1 MGSKPQEF
9 VFVNGPA
16 LVSGSNTHSRRIR
29 SALIRRRISE
39 KQTTYRHEEA
49 AKREKLIDQRK
60 VQGDHHRHAFKKLCP
75 CRREFQGSGSDQT
88 QMGPHSS
95 PTLLVTGDGAT
106 VCGTCSRLMSLNDLR
121 TNQKAEEAPSAL
133 SAVSGRMD
141 PFSPLDASWGPQV
154 DSLVHF
160 ALTSIWPA
168 FRQSNYAGICYQAWI
183 QQSSRNKLVIYST
196 LWAASY
202 HRDILQISYGAP
214 NPVLETKE
222 QLYYKGLVLN
232 TLHSHVANYTNETW
246 RDSVIMSVL
255 YLAVNDHVK
264 GKIARDA
271 SPFTPPFVG
280 LQSLSFYGSR
290 EYHSMHWT
298 FIQTLLDRIGG
309 LHTVRL
315 YGLGWLLSIADLM
328 FAAHSLTKP
337 RYPLV
342 DVQGN
347 LYNLFSPLQVFDI
360 APEQPSL
367 PGSGFRELLSLTPP
381 VNEKIANV
389 FVHLGEYSK
398 VIQMFSH
405 RDLDASPLDL
415 IGDVRNQVH
424 HDLFS
429 LPDEHGLP
437 DCIIDQ
443 PDDPCDSSHSLEL
456 YHACRLSA
464 LLYALH
470 VTFPV
475 PKSSALR
482 AVIIPQ
488 LTEKLHHV
496 SQKMSSTLLLWCTTV
511 ATIAA
516 ESMAQRQSLVQLTDK
531 VRLDLQIYQL
541 THAVEILHVF
551 AWTDVACLGGLYRLW
566 DEIMRLGRRGVL
578 Q

>member
-16 LVSGSNTHSRRIR
+16 LAGGSNAHSRKIR

-39 KQTTYRHEEA
+39 KQTNYRHEEA
-49 AKREKLIDQRK
+49 TKREKLIDQRK
-60 VQGDHHRHAFKKLCP
+60 VQGGHHQHAFKKLCP

-88 QMGPHSS
+88 QTGHHRS
-95 PTLLVTGDGAT
+95 PTFLVTGDGAT
-106 VCGTCSRLMSLNDLR
+106 VCGTC
-121 TNQKAEEAPSAL
+121 T
-133 SAVSGRMD
+133 
-141 PFSPLDASWGPQV
+141 
-154 DSLVHF
+154 
-160 ALTSIWPA
+160 LTSIWPA
-168 FRQSNYAGICYQAWI
+168 FRQSNYAGSCYQAWI
-183 QQSSRNKLVIYST
+183 QQSSLNKLLIYST

-202 HRDILQISYGAP
+202 HRDILRISYGAP
-214 NPVLETKE
+214 DPALETKE

-232 TLHSHVANYTNETW
+232 TLHNHVANYTNETW
-246 RDSVIMSVL
+246 RDSVIMAVL

-264 GKIARDA
+264 GKVARDA
-271 SPFTPPFVG
+271 SPFTPPFVD

-298 FIQTLLDRIGG
+298 FIQTLLDRLGG
-309 LHTVRL
+309 IHTIRL

-337 RYPLV
+337 QYPLV

-347 LYNLFSPLQVFDI
+347 LANLSSPLQAFGIV
-360 APEQPSL
+360 PEQPSL

-381 VNEKIANV
+381 IKEKIATT
-389 FVHLGEYSK
+389 FFHLGEYSN
-398 VIQMFSH
+398 VIQLFSH
-405 RDLDASPLDL
+405 RNLDVSTLDL
-415 IGDVRNQVH
+415 IADVRNQVH
-424 HDLFS
+424 HGLFS
-429 LPDEHGLP
+429 LPDEHTLP

-443 PDDPCDSSHSLEL
+443 PDELCDSSQSLEL

-482 AVIIPQ
+482 AVIIPP

-496 SQKMSSTLLLWCTTV
+496 SQKMSSTLILWCTTV

-516 ESMAQRQSLVQLTDK
+516 EGMTQRQSLVQLNDK

-541 THAVEILHVF
+541 THAVEILHSF
-551 AWTDVACLGGLYRLW
+551 AWTDAACLDGLYRIW
-566 DEIMRLGRRGVL
+566 DEITQFGRRGVL
-578 Q
+578 P